1 MKKVVALFLIVVM
14 CLSTTACANSTATL
28 EEETLSLLNETYK
41 YSRGELLA
49 LLAAWEY
56 VIDFN
61 NASILERQGNNMF
74 DNFCKKLCMT
84 EDDIIDA
91 FINGLKF
98 TWDIIG
104 NVGTDGETR
113 SEENGLDKV
122 TVGYGLSSLKISFFV
137 AKYFYAK
144 KILHTGTTYAI
155 DLDAQLDQI
164 KGNLKQLKDTSD
176 NYDTLQD
183 YYLVICEIK
192 NWVDNPS
199 GSYEDIS
206 DASYKY
212 DREVNAY
219 KNKLE
224 LAIG

>member
-1 MKKVVALFLIVVM
+1 MKRVIALFLVVVM

-28 EEETLSLLNETYK
+28 EEETLSLLDETYK
-41 YSRGELLA
+41 YSWGELLA

-61 NASILERQGNNMF
+61 NASFAERRNNMF
-74 DNFCKKLCMT
+74 DHFCKKLCMT

-91 FINGLKF
+91 LINGLGF
-98 TWDIIG
+98 TWGEIG
-104 NVGTDGETR
+104 NVGADGKTR

-122 TVGYGLSSLKISFFV
+122 NVGYGLSSLKPSFFV

-144 KILHTGTTYAI
+144 KVLHTGTTDAI

-164 KGNLKQLKDTSD
+164 KDNLKQLKDTSD
-176 NYDTLQD
+176 NYDTLRD

>member
-14 CLSTTACANSTATL
+14 CLSITACANSTATL

-61 NASILERQGNNMF
+61 NASIVEQFNMF
-74 DNFCKKLCMT
+74 DNFCEKLGMT

-91 FINGLKF
+91 LINGLKF
-98 TWDIIG
+98 TWDKIG
-104 NVGTDGETR
+104 NVGADGKTR

-122 TVGYGLSSLKISFFV
+122 SVGIGLSSHEVSFFV

-144 KILHTGTTYAI
+144 KILRTGATDAI
-155 DLDAQLDQI
+155 DLDAQIDQI
-164 KGNLKQLKDTSD
+164 KDNLKQLKDTSD